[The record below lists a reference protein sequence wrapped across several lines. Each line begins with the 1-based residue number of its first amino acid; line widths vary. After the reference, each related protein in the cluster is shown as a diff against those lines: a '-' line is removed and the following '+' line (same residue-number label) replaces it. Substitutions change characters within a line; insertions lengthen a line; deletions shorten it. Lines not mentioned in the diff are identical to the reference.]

1 MILTGISRLGRDAEV
16 RYLASGDAVAGLSL
30 AFNYGKKDDQGNRP
44 TTWVKATLFGKRA
57 ESLAQYL
64 TKGTQVW
71 TVLSDVRVTEYQK
84 KDGTSGSALEAK
96 IEQLEFAG
104 SREQSADSAPAA
116 PAPPPQRQAPPR
128 QAPPRPAANL
138 SDMEDDIPF

>member
-1 MILTGISRLGRDAEV
+1 MILTGISRIGRDAEV
-16 RYLASGDAVAGLSL
+16 RFTTNGDAVAGLSL

-71 TVLSDVRVTEYQK
+71 TVLSEVRIAEYQK
-84 KDGTSGSALEAK
+84 KDGSSGVALEANVV
-96 IEQLEFAG
+96 QLEFAG
-104 SREQSADSAPAA
+104 SREQSAGSAP
-116 PAPPPQRQAPPR
+116 PPPPPPPQRQAPQPQR
-128 QAPPRPAANL
+128 QPATSVVDMD
-138 SDMEDDIPF
+138 SDVPF

>member
-1 MILTGISRLGRDAEV
+1 MILTGISRIGRDAEV
-16 RYLASGDAVAGLSL
+16 RFTSNGDAVAGLSL

-71 TVLSDVRVTEYQK
+71 TVLSDVRITEYQK
-84 KDGTSGSALEAK
+84 KDGTSGVALEARVD
-96 IEQLEFAG
+96 QLEFAG
-104 SREQSADSAPAA
+104 SRDQSAGSAPA
-116 PAPPPQRQAPPR
+116 PQQRQAPQQAQR
-128 QAPPRPAANL
+128 QPAA
-138 SDMEDDIPF
+138 SVGDMEDDQIPF

>member
-1 MILTGISRLGRDAEV
+1 MILTGVSRIGRDAEV
-16 RYLASGDAVAGLSL
+16 RFTSNGDAVAGLSL
-30 AFNYGKKDDQGNRP
+30 AFNYGKKDGQGNRP

-84 KDGTSGSALEAK
+84 KDGTSGVSLEANVV
-96 IEQLEFAG
+96 QLEFAG
-104 SREQSADSAPAA
+104 SREQSATPSPQQ
-116 PAPPPQRQAPPR
+116 QRQAPAAAPR
-128 QAPPRPAANL
+128 TPAIPAGGAHL
-138 SDMEDDIPF
+138 ADMDDDIPF